1 MDFLKNTKKTVLGA
15 VAAAAMI
22 SNVGFAEENNTINVE
37 ETSKIIRTG
46 TAGGVVLE
54 NGSIHK
60 GSLGFDK
67 DTGKIYIGTNNDK
80 NGIFGYGN
88 RQQIG
93 DLATQS
99 ELNTLNSTIK
109 TVNDEDQRVKSG
121 VLTDDTL
128 TLTTRD
134 MINKSNGNDIRT
146 VNIDLSALNQADEV
160 SQLQDQTNLNTQD
173 IQNNLSINNSQQT
186 QINGLTN
193 SVNNWVDTDT
203 VRTNSSIDETFAT
216 DSDLDVLKNRIE
228 SNTEYTTDVHNASVQ
243 RDTQLQN
250 NIESNTQYT
259 TNVHNGSIQR
269 DIHLNNKINSNTE
282 YTTDVHKASVQRD
295 KLLEKKINSNT
306 NYKTKV
312 HNESVQRDTQLQ
324 NNINANT
331 QKIVTES
338 NERKSE
344 DIRLEG
350 IINSNRVSSINR
362 DIHLN
367 NKIDSNTKYT
377 TNVHNA
383 SVQRDK
389 VLASGINSNTNY
401 TTNVHNESVE
411 RDFQLGNFINSVD
424 NKHVFWN
431 EQQDLKIFSLE
442 GRTDKIEFEV
452 QDLYGI
458 TDSLKRQD
466 SILGAMTSCEF
477 QFNGGSNSICLG
489 GSTDFNRR
497 AGSSVGYGRQFDGN
511 KAFSV
516 KFGQSG
522 SEKRVSAGMSV
533 SW

>member
-1 MDFLKNTKKTVLGA
+1 
-15 VAAAAMI
+15 
-22 SNVGFAEENNTINVE
+22 
-37 ETSKIIRTG
+37 
-46 TAGGVVLE
+46 
-54 NGSIHK
+54 
-60 GSLGFDK
+60 
-67 DTGKIYIGTNNDK
+67 
-80 NGIFGYGN
+80 
-88 RQQIG
+88 
-93 DLATQS
+93 
-99 ELNTLNSTIK
+99 
-109 TVNDEDQRVKSG
+109 
-121 VLTDDTL
+121 
-128 TLTTRD
+128 
-134 MINKSNGNDIRT
+134 MINKSNGDDINT
-146 VNIDLSALNQADEV
+146 VDIDLSGL
-160 SQLQDQTNLNTQD
+160 DQ
-173 IQNNLSINNSQQT
+173 SQQVS
-186 QINGLTN
+186 TN
-193 SVNNWVDTDT
+193 TLDILNVSGRVDTNE
-203 VRTNSSIDETFAT
+203 TNIS
-216 DSDLDVLKNRIE
+216 KN
-228 SNTEYTTDVHNASVQ
+228 
-243 RDTQLQN
+243 L
-250 NIESNTQYT
+250 QYT
-259 TNVHNGSIQR
+259 TNVHN
-269 DIHLNNKINSNTE
+269 
-282 YTTDVHKASVQRD
+282 ASV
-295 KLLEKKINSNT
+295 
-306 NYKTKV
+306 
-312 HNESVQRDTQLQ
+312 HRDTQLQ

-350 IINSNRVSSINR
+350 IINSNRVSSING
-362 DIHLN
+362 DIYLN

-377 TNVHNA
+377 TKVDNASVQRDKVLASGINSNTNYTTDVHNA